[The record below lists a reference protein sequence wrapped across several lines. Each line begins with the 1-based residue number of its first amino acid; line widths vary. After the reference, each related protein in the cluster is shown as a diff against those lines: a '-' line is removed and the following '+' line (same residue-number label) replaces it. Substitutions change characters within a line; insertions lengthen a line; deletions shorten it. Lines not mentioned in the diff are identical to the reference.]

1 MAALLVLFL
10 AFGFYRVY
18 YGKHVYETVA
28 PELPANLNKPAIL
41 IFSKTNGFRQ
51 DDAVK
56 AANSGLSALAK
67 RRGWTSFALEKKN
80 QNFAGRLR
88 VRATF

>member
-1 MAALLVLFL
+1 VKPIVRWLFIALAALLVLFL

-41 IFSKTNGFRQ
+41 IFSKQTVSAKTTPLKLRTALCQRSPNG
-51 DDAVK
+51 
-56 AANSGLSALAK
+56 AAGHPS
-67 RRGWTSFALEKKN
+67 
-80 QNFAGRLR
+80 
-88 VRATF
+88 